1 MSLSFF
7 RFVYNCF
14 TVTVSMKVI
23 FYDQTGFVVARV
35 LLRVDVSLGCAGRPY
50 CRIQCGVWSSRPA
63 AIIIYYYTT
72 TIISSIREKR
82 REKRKRRIIIK

>member
-35 LLRVDVSLGCAGRPY
+35 LLRVYVSLGCAGRPY
-50 CRIQCGVWSSRPA
+50 CRIQCKVWSSRPA
-63 AIIIYYYTT
+63 IKSTT
-72 TIISSIREKR
+72 TPPHHYYSIGEREKI
-82 REKRKRRIIIK
+82 KRRNYYNKK

>member
-7 RFVYNCF
+7 RFVYNSF

-35 LLRVDVSLGCAGRPY
+35 LLRVYVSLGCAGRPY
-50 CRIQCGVWSSRPA
+50 CRIQCKVWSSRPA
-63 AIIIYYYTT
+63 IKSSTT
-72 TIISSIREKR
+72 TYTLLNRKNSNGVLR
-82 REKRKRRIIIK
+82 RKRKKR

>member
-7 RFVYNCF
+7 RFLYNCF

-35 LLRVDVSLGCAGRPY
+35 LLRVYVSLGCAGRPY

-63 AIIIYYYTT
+63 AAIIIYYYTT
-72 TIISSIREKR
+72 TIIVVLER
-82 REKRKRRIIIK
+82 RGERKERDEL

>member
-7 RFVYNCF
+7 RFVYNSF

-35 LLRVDVSLGCAGRPY
+35 LLRVYVSLGCAGRPY
-50 CRIQCGVWSSRPA
+50 CRIQCEVWSSRPA
-63 AIIIYYYTT
+63 IKSTILLHTT
-72 TIISSIREKR
+72 TTVLGREKR
-82 REKRKRRIIIK
+82 LRDEIIIKK

>member
-35 LLRVDVSLGCAGRPY
+35 LLRVYVSLGWCAGRPY
-50 CRIQCGVWSSRPA
+50 CRIQCEVWSSRPA
-63 AIIIYYYTT
+63 IKSTILHTT
-72 TIISSIREKR
+72 TTVLGREKR
-82 REKRKRRIIIK
+82 L